1 MIMTIILLF
10 LTSFPSLLATTSTD
24 AYPDGLLIEFSAPEA
39 SVVGGLFSY
48 ETAGCSV
55 MDDVHLPVR
64 YIRLPVEPGT
74 TPQVRVEVT
83 GVRGIGPSAGV
94 ASSYFTD
101 DGTEAFREASTSV
114 LPDQWS
120 RVVQYGTWRRAGFV
134 EVALYPVTVHGG
146 ELRCASGM
154 RVVVE
159 GQDHSSHRTVSG
171 HQGLL
176 YDLFFST
183 GSGYTLEPR
192 SRSASSPFW
201 GRPWAR
207 VLVDTAGVF
216 QVTGELLPQA
226 LGMPSSSFSMYCG
239 RGRGMSEEEPWAQS
253 FEPIPVPIM
262 VEDGG
267 DGIFDNSD
275 RLLFFGRG
283 LSWWDDR
290 IGFDGLHYNGQYD
303 SLNTYWLTW
312 GESGGPFMEVLDCSI
327 TGAPAASDHY
337 LGRHHLEKN
346 YIRETSMWDNWSW
359 SRLSGSHT
367 QTATLNFDAQGATG
381 PGSIRVGLV
390 LSAGQTKVTAIL
402 NGVTQGDTVLSGTGR
417 HILSFG
423 ATGFKNAGNSLGIR
437 FSQVSGSYTVNFD
450 WVSVFPEKS
459 FSSSS
464 TAMEVPLVYSVPI
477 GERRRV
483 EWAQNLD
490 QARAFLVNGDTLA
503 TALDLPG
510 GNAFEVE
517 VPFGWRMPLMFMYPT
532 GSLPEPYSVSPAS
545 PGRIRGTLSGG
556 DVIVVYPD
564 EFAAD
569 MPLLDRPDGRSR
581 VFVSLTEVWDEFN
594 GGVRDPQAVRAM
606 LDWVKATWDPLP
618 AEVVLV
624 GAGHFDPRHFLYS
637 QPCPMDVLVTRPSD
651 EGVSDD
657 RYGVVS
663 GSDEPQFGVS
673 RLLASNRSEL
683 QVLAQRAWDYFTL
696 AASGE
701 WQSEVIAAADDERLV
716 SNGVSYYT
724 DTYHT
729 NQTEAILESV
739 PGRFFVDRQYGI
751 FHTWNDAGKKPEWR
765 QSFID
770 AWSRGALVL
779 FFMGHGSYDQI
790 ADEGLFYL
798 EDWAQ
803 LANGDRL
810 PYAFF
815 GSCDVGMFQY
825 PGRKCISGEVTLP
838 PSGGAITSL
847 GASVKTQGSSN
858 RDMLISIFTVLLSD
872 FDLSMSEATMLGKIN
887 NGGNFNKYYILFGD
901 GSLDLALPDSGI
913 THSYPVMRTG
923 EMTEFEGTLTG
934 REGQVMV
941 SAWESM
947 RADTYYTYQT
957 NLPIRYYSVPGLFH
971 RGFTQALPGF
981 TQDIFVPLVATTGD
995 LARVRFFS
1003 PGDGGGSLSCV
1014 FPGVIEPGN
1023 PSGDSEGPAIDSWI
1037 QGYRG
1042 TPVPR
1047 VSGEVWF
1054 CAELADPSGINLLPY
1069 PGAQLALY
1077 VDDVPSDVSEYFTF
1091 DQGSAESGRLLVP
1104 LQSLPAGMHSLRLR
1118 ASDCLLNIS
1127 WSEMEFEVLSDAGPV
1142 LEQVWVYPNPSSEV
1156 AAFHWLQSG
1165 SGPVDIQVFTVA
1177 GRPVISFRNLQGEA
1191 GYNQSPWDLRD
1202 ADGDPLASGAYIYTV
1217 TAGESSVTGV
1227 MAVVAN

>member
-1 MIMTIILLF
+1 MTILLLL
-10 LTSFPSLLATTSTD
+10 LTSSASLLASPSSE
-24 AYPDGLLIEFSAPEA
+24 ALPDGILIEFSAPERVP
-39 SVVGGLFSY
+39 SGGFSSY
-48 ETAGCSV
+48 EMDGCSV
-55 MDDVHLPVR
+55 LDEVHLPVR
-64 YIRLPVEPGT
+64 YIRLPTEPGT

-83 GVRGIGPSAGV
+83 GTRVIGPSEGI
-94 ASSYFTD
+94 ASSYFTE
-101 DGTEAFREASTSV
+101 DGTEAFREASASQ

-134 EVALYPVTVHGG
+134 EVALYPVTVRDG
-146 ELRCASGM
+146 ELQCASGM
-154 RVVVE
+154 RVTVE
-159 GQDHSSHRTVSG
+159 GGDASSRRRVSG

-183 GSGYTLEPR
+183 GSGYSLEPR
-192 SRSASSPFW
+192 SRTGSSPFW

-207 VLVDTAGVF
+207 VQVDTAGVF
-216 QVTGELLPQA
+216 QITGELLPGA
-226 LGMPSSSFSMYCG
+226 VGMPSSSFGMYCG
-239 RGRGMSEEEPWAQS
+239 RGRGMSEESPWNDSYEPL
-253 FEPIPVPIM
+253 PVPIL

-267 DGIFDNSD
+267 DGVFDGTD
-275 RLLFFGRG
+275 RVLFFGRG
-283 LSWWDDR
+283 LSWWDER
-290 IGFDGLHYNGQYD
+290 IGFDGLHFNGQYD

-312 GESGGPFMEVLDCSI
+312 GETGGSFMEVRDCSI
-327 TGAPAASDHY
+327 TGAPPAAGHY
-337 LGRHHLEKN
+337 LGRHHFEKN
-346 YIRETSMWDNWSW
+346 YIRESAMWDLWSW

-367 QTATLNFDAQGATG
+367 QTATINFDAQGATG
-381 PGSIRVGLV
+381 PGQVRVGLV
-390 LSAGQTKVTAIL
+390 LSSGQAKVTAIL
-402 NGVTQGDTVLSGTGR
+402 NGVSQGDTVLSGTGR
-417 HILSFG
+417 HILTFDAS
-423 ATGFKNAGNSLGIR
+423 GFRNAGNSLGIR

-477 GERRRV
+477 GERRRID
-483 EWAQNLD
+483 WAQNLD
-490 QARAFLVNGDTLA
+490 QARAFLVNGDTLVH
-503 TALDLPG
+503 ALDLPG

-517 VPFGWRMPLMFMYPT
+517 VPFGWRMPVMYMYPT
-532 GSLPEPYSVSPAS
+532 GTLPEPYSVASAS

-556 DVIVVYPD
+556 DVIVIYPA
-564 EFAAD
+564 EFGSD
-569 MPLLDRPDGRSR
+569 MPLLDRPDGRDR

-606 LDWVKATWDPLP
+606 LDWVLATWDPLP
-618 AEVVLV
+618 TEVVLV

-663 GSDEPQFGVS
+663 GADEPQFGVS

-683 QVLAQRAWDYFTL
+683 QVLAQRAWEYFTL

-739 PGRFFVDRQYGI
+739 PGRFFTDRQYGI

-803 LANGDRL
+803 LANGARL

-858 RDMLISIFTVLLSD
+858 RDMLISIFSVLLTD

-887 NGGNFNKYYILFGD
+887 DGGHFNKYYILFGD

-913 THSYPVMRTG
+913 THSSPVMRTG
-923 EMTEFEGTLTG
+923 EMTTFEGALTG

-947 RADTYYTYQT
+947 QADTYYTYQT

-981 TQDIFVPLVATTGD
+981 TQDIFVPLVATTGE

-1003 PGDGGGSLSCV
+1003 PVEGGGSLSCV

-1023 PSGDSEGPAIDSWI
+1023 PSGDSDGPVIESWI

-1054 CAELADPSGINLLPY
+1054 CAELSDPSGINLLPY

-1077 VDDVPSDVSEYFTF
+1077 VDDVPSDVSSYFTF
-1091 DQGSAESGRLLVP
+1091 DQGSAESGRLMVP
-1104 LQSLPAGMHSLRLR
+1104 LQNLSPGMHQLRLR
-1118 ASDCLLNIS
+1118 ATDCLLNIS
-1127 WSEMEFEVLSDAGPV
+1127 WSEISFEVLSDAGTV
-1142 LEQVWVYPNPSSEV
+1142 LEQVWVYPNPSSEM

-1165 SGPVDIQVFTVA
+1165 SGPVDIQVYTVT

-1191 GYNQSPWDLRD
+1191 GYNQSAWDLRD
-1202 ADGDPLASGAYIYTV
+1202 ADGDPLSSGAYVYTV

>member
-1 MIMTIILLF
+1 MNFFLL
-10 LTSFPSLLATTSTD
+10 LVTLSPSLLAGSSSE
-24 AYPDGLLIEFSAPEA
+24 ALPNGLVIEFSAPVA
-39 SVVGGLFSY
+39 SNSGGFASY
-48 ETAGCSV
+48 EMDGCSV

-64 YIRLPVEPGT
+64 YVRLPIEPGT
-74 TPQVRVEVT
+74 TPQVRVEVMGT
-83 GVRGIGPSAGV
+83 RSIGPSAGI
-94 ASSYFTD
+94 ASSFFTEE
-101 DGTEAFREASTSV
+101 GTEAFREASSSL
-114 LPDQWS
+114 LPGQWS

-134 EVALYPVTVHGG
+134 EVALYPVTSRDG
-146 ELRCASGM
+146 ELQCASGM

-159 GQDHSSHRTVSG
+159 GRGASSPGRAQG

-176 YDLFFST
+176 YDLFFS
-183 GSGYTLEPR
+183 SGNGYALEPR
-192 SRSASSPFW
+192 SRSGSSPFW

-207 VLVDTAGVF
+207 IQVDTAGVF

-226 LGMPSSSFSMYCG
+226 VGMPSSSFSMYCG
-239 RGRGMSEEEPWAQS
+239 RGLGMSEEVPWNYS
-253 FEPIPVPIM
+253 YEPIPVPLL

-267 DGIFDNSD
+267 DGVFDGTD
-275 RLLFFGRG
+275 RVLFFGRG

-290 IGFDGLHYNGQYD
+290 IGFDGLHFNGQYD

-312 GESGGPFMEVLDCSI
+312 GEAGGPFMETVDCSI
-327 TGAPAASDHY
+327 TGAPPATGHY
-337 LGRHHLEKN
+337 LGRHHFEKN
-346 YIRETSMWDNWSW
+346 YIRETSVWDYWSW

-367 QTATLNFDAQGATG
+367 QTATLNFDTQGATG
-381 PGSIRVGLV
+381 PGLARVGLV
-390 LSAGQTKVTAIL
+390 LSAGQAKVTAIL
-402 NGVTQGDTVLSGTGR
+402 NGVTQGDTILSSTGR
-417 HILSFG
+417 HILTFDVS
-423 ATGFKNAGNSLGIR
+423 GFKNAGNSLGIR

-477 GERRRV
+477 GERRRIS
-483 EWAQNLD
+483 WAQNLD
-490 QARAFLVNGDTLA
+490 QARAFLVNGDTLIH
-503 TALDLPG
+503 ALDLPG

-517 VPFGWRMPLMFMYPT
+517 VPFGWRMPVMFMYPT
-532 GSLPEPYSVSPAS
+532 GSLPEPFSVAPAS

-556 DVIVVYPD
+556 DVIVFYPD
-564 EFAAD
+564 EFGPD

-594 GGVRDPQAVRAM
+594 GGVHDPQAVRAM
-606 LDWVKATWDPLP
+606 LDWVMNTWDPLP
-618 AEVVLV
+618 TEIVLV
-624 GAGHFDPRHFLYS
+624 GTGHFDPRHFLYS
-637 QPCPMDVLVTRPSD
+637 QPCPMDVLVTRLSD

-663 GSDEPQFGVS
+663 GSADPQFGVS

-683 QVLAQRAWDYFTL
+683 QTLAQRAYDYFTL
-696 AASGE
+696 AASGD
-701 WQSEVIAAADDERLV
+701 WQSEVIAAADDERMI
-716 SNGVSYYT
+716 SNGVPYYT

-739 PGRFFVDRQYGI
+739 PGRFFVDRQFGI

-770 AWSRGALVL
+770 AWSRGALVM
-779 FFMGHGSYDQI
+779 FYMGHGSYDQI

-803 LANGDRL
+803 LENGGRL

-847 GASVKTQGSSN
+847 GASLKTQGSSN
-858 RDMLISIFTVLLSD
+858 RNMLISIFSVLLTNP
-872 FDLSMSEATMLGKIN
+872 DLSMGEATFLGKIY
-887 NGGNFNKYYILFGD
+887 NGGNYDKYYILFGD

-913 THSYPVMRTG
+913 THSYPVLRTG
-923 EMTEFEGTLTG
+923 EMTSFEGTLTG

-947 RADTYYTYQT
+947 QPDTYYTYQT
-957 NLPIRYYSVPGLFH
+957 NLPIRHYTVPGLFH
-971 RGFTQALPGF
+971 RGFTQAVPGF
-981 TQDIFVPLVATTGD
+981 TQDIFVPLVAATGD

-1003 PGDGGGSLSCV
+1003 PGGAGGSLSCV

-1023 PSGDSEGPAIDSWI
+1023 PSGDSDGPVIESWI

-1042 TPVPR
+1042 TQVPS

-1054 CAELADPSGINLLPY
+1054 CAELSDPSGINLLPY

-1077 VDDVPSDVSEYFTF
+1077 LDDVPSDVSSYFTF

-1104 LQSLPAGMHSLRLR
+1104 LQSLSPGMHQLRLR
-1118 ASDCLLNIS
+1118 ATDCLLNLS

-1142 LEQVWVYPNPSSEV
+1142 LEQVWVYPNPSSDV
-1156 AAFHWLQSG
+1156 AGFHWIQSG
-1165 SGPVDIQVFTVA
+1165 AGPVDIQVFTVA
-1177 GRPVISFRNLQGEA
+1177 GRPVASFRNLQGMA
-1191 GYNQSPWDLRD
+1191 GYNQSVWDLRD

>member
-1 MIMTIILLF
+1 MILILLISEF
-10 LTSFPSLLATTSTD
+10 LSITTSYGTV
-24 AYPDGLLIEFSAPEA
+24 DGLRFDLPTPSIADY
-39 SVVGGLFSY
+39 GGLSSY
-48 ETAGCSV
+48 AIDGCSM

-64 YIRLPVEPGT
+64 YVRLPIEPGT

-83 GVRGIGPSAGV
+83 GTRIIGPSAGV
-94 ASSYFTD
+94 ASSFFTE
-101 DGTEAFREASTSV
+101 DGTESFREASSSL

-134 EVALYPVTVHGG
+134 EVALYPVTARGG
-146 ELRCASGM
+146 ELHCASGM

-159 GQDHSSHRTVSG
+159 GQDGSSTRRVLG

-183 GSGYTLEPR
+183 GNGYTLEPR
-192 SRSASSPFW
+192 SRSGSSPFW

-207 VLVDTAGVF
+207 VQVDTAGVF
-216 QVTGELLPQA
+216 QVTGALLPQA
-226 LGMPSSSFSMYCG
+226 VGMPSSTFSMYRG
-239 RGRGMSEEEPWAQS
+239 RGRGMSEDAPWGHS
-253 FEPIPVPIM
+253 FEPIPVPVL

-267 DGIFDNSD
+267 DGVFDGTD
-275 RLLFFGRG
+275 RVLFYGRG

-312 GESGGPFMEVLDCSI
+312 GDAGGPFMEVRDCSI
-327 TGAPAASDHY
+327 TGAPSATDHY
-337 LGRHHLEKN
+337 LGRHHFEKN
-346 YIRETSMWDNWSW
+346 YIREVSVWDYWSW

-367 QTATLNFDAQGATG
+367 QTATISFDTQGATG
-381 PGSIRVGLV
+381 PGLVRVGLV
-390 LSAGQTKVTAIL
+390 LSKRQVRVTAIL
-402 NGVTQGDTVLSGTGR
+402 NGVTQGDTILAATGR
-417 HILSFG
+417 HILTFDVS
-423 ATGFKNAGNSLGIR
+423 GFKNAGNILGVR
-437 FSQVSGSYTVNFD
+437 FSQVSGLYELDFD
-450 WVSVFPEKS
+450 WVSVFPEKG

-464 TAMEVPLVYSVPI
+464 TAMEVPLVYSIPI

-483 EWAQNLD
+483 DWAQNLD
-490 QARAFLVNGDTLA
+490 QARAFLVNGDELVH
-503 TALDLPG
+503 ALDLPG
-510 GNAFEVE
+510 GNAFEIE
-517 VPFGWRMPLMFMYPT
+517 VPYGWRMPVMFMYPT
-532 GSLPEPYSVSPAS
+532 GSLPEPYSVTSAS
-545 PGRIRGTLSGG
+545 PGRIRGTLAGG
-556 DVIVVYPD
+556 DIIVVYPD
-564 EFAAD
+564 EFGAD

-606 LDWVKATWDPLP
+606 LDWVLHTWDPLP
-618 AEVVLV
+618 TEVVLV
-624 GAGHFDPRHFLYS
+624 GVGHFDPRHFLYS
-637 QPCPMDVLVTRPSD
+637 QPCPMDVLVIRLSD

-657 RYGVVS
+657 RYGLVS
-663 GSDEPQFGVS
+663 GSANPQFGVS

-696 AASGE
+696 SASGE
-701 WQSEVIAAADDERLV
+701 WQSEIIAAADDERLV
-716 SNGVSYYT
+716 INGVSYYT

-729 NQTEAILESV
+729 NQTEAILESF

-779 FFMGHGSYDQI
+779 FFMGHGSFDQI

-803 LANGDRL
+803 LGNGARL
-810 PYAFF
+810 PYALF

-847 GASVKTQGSSN
+847 GATLKTQGSSN
-858 RDMLISIFTVLLSD
+858 QGMLSSIFTVLMTG
-872 FDLSMSEATMLGKIN
+872 FDLSMSEATFLGKIN
-887 NGGNFNKYYILFGD
+887 HGGNWNKYYTLFGD
-901 GSLDLALPDSGI
+901 GSLGLALPDSGI
-913 THSYPVMRTG
+913 THSFPVLRTG
-923 EMTEFEGTLTG
+923 EMTTIEGALTG

-947 RADTYYTYQT
+947 QPDTYYTYQT
-957 NLPIRYYSVPGLFH
+957 NLPIRHFSVPGLFH
-971 RGFTQALPGF
+971 RGFAQAVPGF
-981 TQDIFVPLVATTGD
+981 TQDIFVPLVATTGN

-1003 PGDGGGSLSCV
+1003 PGAGGGSLSCV

-1023 PSGDSEGPAIDSWI
+1023 PSGDSDGPVIESWI

-1054 CAELADPSGINLLPY
+1054 CAELSDPSGINLLPY

-1077 VDDVPSDVSEYFTF
+1077 VDDVPSDVSSYFTF

-1104 LQSLPAGMHSLRLR
+1104 LQSLPPGMHQLRLR
-1118 ASDCLLNIS
+1118 ATDCLLNIS
-1127 WSEMEFEVLSDAGPV
+1127 WSEMEFEVVSNAGPV
-1142 LEQVWVYPNPSSEV
+1142 LEQVWVYPNPSSDM
-1156 AAFHWLQSG
+1156 AGFHWLQSG
-1165 SGPVDIQVFTVA
+1165 SGPVDIRVYTVA
-1177 GRPVISFRNLQGEA
+1177 GRSVIAFRNLQGEA
-1191 GYNQSPWDLRD
+1191 GYNQSLWDLRD
-1202 ADGDPLASGAYIYTV
+1202 ADGDPVASGAYVYTV

-1227 MAVVAN
+1227 MAVVAD